1 MNLTVTVNSL
11 SLSSDTITRPLTFC
25 SWSLL
30 FFSRRF
36 SMTLWKV
43 DSSLKRTSGVRLRA
57 NRRNIVGQ
65 QIPTML
71 DVTRCVSVHTLLR
84 VVGSCRA
91 KFDTGQTFS
100 PVQTDATL
108 LTNNPNSVVTCCVF
122 LHTLLRVVGSCRA
135 KFDTGQTFSPVQ
147 TDATLLTNNPNSVV
161 TCCVF
166 LHTLLRVV
174 GSCRAK
180 FDTGQTFSPVQT
192 DATLL
197 ANNSQ
202 HCSGEL
208 LLRFHVRSFK
218 DSLLQ
223 SFLSLLVAI
232 IHHLHIYNTPCLPPK
247 PLHNLCF

>member
-11 SLSSDTITRPLTFC
+11 SLSSDTITWPLTFC
-25 SWSLL
+25 SLSLL

-71 DVTRCVSVHTLLR
+71 DVTRCVCVHTLLH
-84 VVGSCRA
+84 VVGC
-91 KFDTGQTFS
+91 
-100 PVQTDATL
+100 
-108 LTNNPNSVVTCCVF
+108 
-122 LHTLLRVVGSCRA
+122 
-135 KFDTGQTFSPVQ
+135 
-147 TDATLLTNNPNSVV
+147 
-161 TCCVF
+161 
-166 LHTLLRVV
+166 
-174 GSCRAK
+174 CRAK

-247 PLHNLCF
+247 PFHNLCF

>member
-1 MNLTVTVNSL
+1 
-11 SLSSDTITRPLTFC
+11 
-25 SWSLL
+25 
-30 FFSRRF
+30 
-36 SMTLWKV
+36 MTLWKV

-71 DVTRCVSVHTLLR
+71 DVTRCVSV
-84 VVGSCRA
+84 
-91 KFDTGQTFS
+91 
-100 PVQTDATL
+100 
-108 LTNNPNSVVTCCVF
+108 
-122 LHTLLRVVGSCRA
+122 HTLLRVVGSCRA

>member
-71 DVTRCVSVHTLLR
+71 DVTRCV
-84 VVGSCRA
+84 
-91 KFDTGQTFS
+91 
-100 PVQTDATL
+100 
-108 LTNNPNSVVTCCVF
+108 CV
-122 LHTLLRVVGSCRA
+122 HTLLRVVGSCRA

>member
-122 LHTLLRVVGSCRA
+122 LHTLLS
-135 KFDTGQTFSPVQ
+135 
-147 TDATLLTNNPNSVV
+147 
-161 TCCVF
+161 
-166 LHTLLRVV
+166 VV

>member
-71 DVTRCVSVHTLLR
+71 D
-84 VVGSCRA
+84 
-91 KFDTGQTFS
+91 
-100 PVQTDATL
+100 
-108 LTNNPNSVVTCCVF
+108 VTCCVF